1 MLLIKWATQLNRMTL
16 EDLVSGISNFTR
28 WTHAEKIRFF
38 GWYLHSKKNKDWF
51 QPADIRAC
59 YSSLGLAE
67 PTNISQQLINFGQKK
82 PKEVLHNSKGYAL
95 EKRVKDSLE
104 AKYGQ
109 RASTVQVLQIL
120 SDLPQKIPSVNE
132 KIFLQEALICFRH
145 KAFRASMVMCWN
157 LAYDHLCE
165 YVMNKH
171 IADFNLQLPKTYP
184 KADISAI
191 IKKDDF
197 SELKESQVL
206 QVCRSAG
213 ITTNDAH
220 KILKE
225 KLDRRNTAAHP
236 SSVVIAP
243 QTAEEYIIDLIT
255 NVVLKLV

>member
-1 MLLIKWATQLNRMTL
+1 MTL
-16 EDLVSGISNFTR
+16 EDLLGGIPNFTK

-38 GWYLHSKKNKDWF
+38 GWYLHSKKNKERF
-51 QPADIRAC
+51 QPVDIRGC
-59 YSSLGLAE
+59 YNSLGLTE
-67 PTNISQQLINFGQKK
+67 PANISQQLLEMGKRK
-82 PKEVLHNSKGYAL
+82 PKDVLRNSKGYAL
-95 EKRVKDSLE
+95 EKGMRDSLE

-109 RASTVQVLQIL
+109 RAPTVQVLKIL
-120 SDLPQKIPSVNE
+120 SDLPLKIPNVAE
-132 KIFLQEALICFRH
+132 KIFLQESLTCFRY

-165 YVMNKH
+165 YVMTKH
-171 IADFNLQLPKTYP
+171 LVDFNAQLPRSFP
-184 KADISAI
+184 RADISVI
-191 IKKDDF
+191 TKKDDF

-213 ITTNDAH
+213 ITTNDVH

-243 QTAEEYIIDLIT
+243 QTAEEYIIDLVT